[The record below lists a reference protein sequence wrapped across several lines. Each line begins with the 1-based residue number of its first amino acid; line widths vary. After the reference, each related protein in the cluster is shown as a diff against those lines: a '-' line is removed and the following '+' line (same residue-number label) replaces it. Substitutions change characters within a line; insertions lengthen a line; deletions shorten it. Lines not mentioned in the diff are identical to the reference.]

1 MRSASQ
7 AEYQLNGSYGHKTF
21 QLLGHAVRTEPWRF
35 AVAISAAGVFG
46 VLTVV
51 FGSALGLIVDEVV
64 IPSINDEPIR
74 GWWGE
79 QTQNPR
85 HAVLLAGG
93 VFVAIGLAN
102 ALLIAVRRAMQGG
115 AVAGVGARHRTVVA
129 DAIASLPLGWH
140 RSNPAGRTLS
150 AMSSDSETATNPLHP
165 LAFTVG
171 SFTMMI
177 AAGWRLV
184 TMDGWIALT
193 AMMVVPAVLI
203 VNYAYEKVISP
214 LWDLGQTLRA
224 EVSTIAHESFE
235 GGTVV
240 KALGAED
247 IESRRFREKVDA
259 LRDADTR
266 VGSVTS
272 WFEPL
277 MDAMV
282 PLSAL
287 AIMIVGTYRA
297 QAGAVSVGD
306 VVSAIYLLALL
317 AVPIR
322 GLGWVL
328 GQMPSA
334 LVSFQRISRIAE
346 AATEVDE
353 PGHIELPRHGAAS
366 LAFRNAD
373 VAADDGDGESVVIVS
388 GVSLDLP
395 PGTVTALVGPTGAG
409 KTTVALAAARL
420 SRATQGDVILDD
432 HNIEVVAALG
442 SHVALVP
449 QTSFVFAGTVR
460 DNVTLGEDFDDDAV
474 WTALRRAAVS
484 DVVRGLRHD
493 GDPLDAHLDERGMNL
508 SGGQRQRIAIA
519 RALVRSP
526 RVLVL
531 DDATSAVDPGVEQ
544 EILAALR
551 ADGNGP
557 TVLLIAYRLASIL
570 LADRVIHVSGGTVIA
585 AGTHAEL
592 VDSDPGYRELVTA
605 YEQDSARRA
614 DYEPRGES

>member
-1 MRSASQ
+1 MAVRR
-7 AEYQLNGSYGHKTF
+7 AEYDLSGSYGRKTI
-21 QLLGHAVRTEPWRF
+21 QLLTHALRSQPWRF
-35 AVAISAAGVFG
+35 GIAIAAAGIFG
-46 VLTVV
+46 ILTVA
-51 FGSALGLIVDEVV
+51 FGSVLGLIVDEV
-64 IPSINDEPIR
+64 ILPSVTGAPIR

-79 QTQNPR
+79 HTQSPR
-85 HAVLLAGG
+85 SAIVMAGV

-102 ALLIAVRRAMQGG
+102 AILIAVRRASQGG

-140 RSNPAGRTLS
+140 RSNPAGRMLS
-150 AMSSDSETATNPLHP
+150 AMASDSETATNPLHP

-184 TMDGWIALT
+184 AMDGWMALT
-193 AMMVVPAVLI
+193 ALMVIPAVLG
-203 VNYAYEKVISP
+203 VNYAYEKVMSP
-214 LWDLGQTLRA
+214 LWDLGQSLRA
-224 EVSTIAHESFE
+224 DVSTIAHESFE
-235 GGTVV
+235 GGTVI
-240 KALGAED
+240 KALGVEH
-247 IESRRFREKVDA
+247 IESERFGVKVDA

-266 VGSVTS
+266 VGAVSS

-282 PLSAL
+282 PLSSL
-287 AIMIVGTYRA
+287 AIMIVGTFRA

-334 LVSFQRISRIAE
+334 LVSFQRVARIAE

-353 PGHIELPRHGAAS
+353 PGHIALPREGAAALS
-366 LAFRNAD
+366 FHHAD
-373 VAADDGDGESVVIVS
+373 VAADDGDGQAVVIVS
-388 GVSLDLP
+388 DVSLELP
-395 PGTVTALVGPTGAG
+395 PGTVTAVVGSTGAG
-409 KTTVALAAARL
+409 KTTLALAAARL
-420 SRATQGDVILDD
+420 SRAVRGQVILDD
-432 HNIEVVAALG
+432 HNIEVVEALG
-442 SHVALVP
+442 GHVALVP

-460 DNVTLGEDFDDDAV
+460 ENVTLGDDFSDEDV
-474 WTALRRAAVS
+474 WEALRRAAVADVIEGLS
-484 DVVRGLRHD
+484 DSGN
-493 GDPLDAHLDERGMNL
+493 PLDAYLDERGMNL
-508 SGGQRQRIAIA
+508 SGGQRQRVAIA
-519 RALVRSP
+519 RALVRQP

-551 ADGNGP
+551 GDAEGP

-570 LADRVIHVSGGTVIA
+570 LADRVIHVHGGTVTDS
-585 AGTHAEL
+585 GTHTEL
-592 VDSDPGYRELVTA
+592 IARDAGYRELVTA
-605 YEQDSARRA
+605 YEQDAHRQA
-614 DYEPRGES
+614 GQAGTEHA

>member
-1 MRSASQ
+1 VTPAPR
-7 AEYQLNGSYGHKTF
+7 AEYELSGSYSRKSLHVI
-21 QLLGHAVRTEPWRF
+21 GHALRTSPRRF
-35 AVAISAAGVFG
+35 AVSIGAAGLFG

-51 FGSALGLIVDEVV
+51 FGSVLGLIIDQVV
-64 IPSINDEPIR
+64 IPAIHGEPIE

-79 QTQNPR
+79 RTQDPGT
-85 HAVLLAGG
+85 AVLLAGG
-93 VFVAIGLAN
+93 VFVGIGLLN
-102 ALLIAVRRAMQGG
+102 AVLIVIRRAVQGG
-115 AVAGVGARHRTVVA
+115 AVAAVGARHRTVVA

-140 RSNPAGRTLS
+140 RANPTGRMLS

-177 AAGWRLV
+177 AAGYRLV
-184 TMDGWIALT
+184 IMDTWIAVT
-193 AMMVVPAVLI
+193 AMMVVPAILV
-203 VNYAYEKVISP
+203 VNFLYERVISP
-214 LWDLGQTLRA
+214 LWDAGQSLRA

-235 GGTVV
+235 GGTIV
-240 KALGAED
+240 KALGAETR
-247 IESRRFREKVDA
+247 ESARFATKVDG

-266 VGSVTS
+266 VGAVSS

-282 PLSAL
+282 PLSSL
-287 AIMIVGTYRA
+287 AIMVVGAHRA
-297 QAGAVSVGD
+297 AAGEVTVGD
-306 VVSAIYLLALL
+306 VVTAIYLLALM

-334 LVSFQRISRIAE
+334 LVSFQRIARISA

-353 PGHIELPRHGAAS
+353 PGHVSMPREGAGHV
-366 LAFRNAD
+366 AFKSAH
-373 VAADDGDGESVVIVS
+373 VAADDGDGEPVIIVRD
-388 GVSLDLP
+388 VSLELH
-395 PGTVTALVGPTGAG
+395 PGTVTALVGATGAG

-420 SRATQGDVILDD
+420 SRAVGGEILID
-432 HNIEVVAALG
+432 HTDIRVVEALG
-442 SHVALVP
+442 THVALVP
-449 QTSFVFAGTVR
+449 QTAFVFAGTVR
-460 DNVTLGEDFDDDAV
+460 DNVTLGEDYSDEAV
-474 WTALRRAAVS
+474 WTALRRAAI
-484 DVVRGLRHD
+484 DDLVRGLHHR
-493 GDPLDAHLDERGMNL
+493 GEALDATLEERGMNL

-519 RALVRSP
+519 RALVREP

-557 TVLLIAYRLASIL
+557 TVLLIAYRLASIV
-570 LADRVIHVSGGTVIA
+570 LADRVIHVDSGTVVD
-585 AGTHAEL
+585 AGTHQEL
-592 VDSDPGYRELVTA
+592 VARDPGYRELVTA
-605 YEQDSARRA
+605 YEVDTQRRLDEA
-614 DYEPRGES
+614 GEVG